1 MSRIGKKPVPIPSG
15 VKVDLKG
22 GEITM
27 NGPKGTL
34 AWSVPKGV
42 SVVVDDA
49 AKAINVTR
57 ESDLAHHRALHGM
70 SRALINNMT
79 VGVSQGYERKMEI
92 YGTGFGC
99 TLSGKNLELN
109 VGYAHTIK
117 LTVPD
122 GVKVDIEVPNAKGD
136 ETPAVLKVSGIDKQ
150 KVGQFARDI
159 KDARHPEPYK
169 GKGVRYAGEQIRRK
183 AGKAFAGAGG

>member
-1 MSRIGKKPVPIPSG
+1 MSRIGKKPVDIPSG
-15 VKVDLKG
+15 VKADLKDSV
-22 GEITM
+22 ITL

-34 AWSVPKGV
+34 TWSLPKGV
-42 SVVVDDA
+42 QVKVDDG
-49 AKAINVTR
+49 AKAITVTR
-57 ESDLAHHRALHGM
+57 DSDQAHHRALHGM
-70 SRALINNMT
+70 TRALINNMAI
-79 VGVSQGYERKMEI
+79 GVSQGYEQKMEI
-92 YGTGFGC
+92 YGTGYGC
-99 TLSGKNLELN
+99 TLSGNRLDLN
-109 VGYAHTIK
+109 VGYSHTVT
-117 LTVPD
+117 LTVPE

-159 KDARHPEPYK
+159 KDTRHPEPYK